1 MSAKTFASSGF
12 ELSMVKKSGLVLL
25 TRPLF
30 MKILPQFYQT
40 HYTATDSGS
49 IHRSFLLLALIEQ
62 HKLVCLENLANA
74 FLSALNLQVAAQNQ
88 RF

>member
-40 HYTATDSGS
+40 H
-49 IHRSFLLLALIEQ
+49 LLQLTRAQYIVLSLA
-62 HKLVCLENLANA
+62 
-74 FLSALNLQVAAQNQ
+74 
-88 RF
+88 RFD